1 MEWVMTAAAALGL
14 FVLLLPVLVL
24 LGTVFVLVPLA
35 HLAPPPA
42 MVARATFDCPYSR
55 RRVSATFLTVPGQRT
70 PADVVTCSL
79 FPRGIRC
86 TKPCLGLAAT
96 HWAPSPVVPPRALI
110 ADGVAPR
117 LAA

>member
-1 MEWVMTAAAALGL
+1 MEWVVTAAAALGL
-14 FVLLLPVLVL
+14 LVLLLPLVML

-35 HLAPPPA
+35 HLAPPPT

-55 RRVSATFLTVPGQRT
+55 RRVSATFLTVPGRRT
-70 PADVVTCSL
+70 PGDVVACSL
-79 FPRGIRC
+79 FPGGIQCR
-86 TKPCLGLAAT
+86 KSCLGLAAT
-96 HWAPSPVVPPRALI
+96 HWAPSPMVPPRALL